1 MKILL
6 SLFLFLYIIQYSTAQ
21 DAYKLYKMESIYL
34 VGNKYIK
41 NDVKYPIGF
50 MGTNLQTE
58 MQISNQSIATWNK
71 YKEVRNYSMVAS
83 LAGLG
88 LTIGALFANNDTNQR
103 NLVIGGLSLSIISIP
118 ISFKANSL
126 LQKSVWTRNRDL
138 FQY

>member
-1 MKILL
+1 
-6 SLFLFLYIIQYSTAQ
+6 
-21 DAYKLYKMESIYL
+21 MESIYL